1 MESFNKYTILLIII
15 FLLIV
20 GVVFAITCCADPQE
34 EFRGQILT
42 VLVHLLSIVLIL
54 GHWKKYLIPYRIFL
68 VILFVLNAV
77 LIVFALMNI
86 YRYVS

>member
-1 MESFNKYTILLIII
+1 MEPFNKHTILLIII

-20 GVVFAITCCADPQE
+20 GFVSSIACFADPQE
-34 EFRGQILT
+34 EFKSQISAL
-42 VLVHLLSIVLIL
+42 LVHLLSIVLIL

-86 YRYVS
+86 CRYVS